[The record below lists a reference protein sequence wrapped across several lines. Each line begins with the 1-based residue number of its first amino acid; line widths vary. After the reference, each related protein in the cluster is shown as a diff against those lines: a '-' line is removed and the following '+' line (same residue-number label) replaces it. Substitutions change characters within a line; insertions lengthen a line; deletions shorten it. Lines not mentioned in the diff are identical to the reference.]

1 MKTQTIF
8 NGDYSVKQTFH
19 YQGFVAALP
28 DPPSEK
34 QEEPES
40 EVKPLEPNDQF
51 CFYLP
56 ND

>member
-40 EVKPLEPNDQF
+40 EVKPLEPNDPSEDEQG
-51 CFYLP
+51 
-56 ND
+56 N